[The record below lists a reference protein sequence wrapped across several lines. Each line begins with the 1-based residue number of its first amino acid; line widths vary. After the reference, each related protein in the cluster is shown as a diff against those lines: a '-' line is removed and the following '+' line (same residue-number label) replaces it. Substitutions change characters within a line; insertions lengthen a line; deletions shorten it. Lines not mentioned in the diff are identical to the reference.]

1 MIRNGND
8 GETDES
14 TNHRHH
20 RGALD
25 GFAIMCSLSSQTLG
39 PLFSNRPRAAKSN
52 ANCQHEQKRQLSNEP
67 NKYFVFN
74 K

>member
-1 MIRNGND
+1 MAKPTKNTA
-8 GETDES
+8 TDFIW
-14 TNHRHH
+14 
-20 RGALD
+20 GAMD

-52 ANCQHEQKRQLSNEP
+52 ANCEHEQKRQLPNEP
-67 NKYFVFN
+67 NKYFVLN